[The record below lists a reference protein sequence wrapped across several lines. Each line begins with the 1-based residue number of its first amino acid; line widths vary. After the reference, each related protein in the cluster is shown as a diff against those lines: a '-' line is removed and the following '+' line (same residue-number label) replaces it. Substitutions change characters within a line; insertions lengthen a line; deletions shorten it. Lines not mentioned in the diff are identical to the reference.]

1 MSPNGFCLQTILYS
15 YFCNPGFQK
24 GDLNTNQVLP
34 VKQSQKNSMDQND
47 PQGIHIRNIPDLRL
61 PRIKEYPSILK
72 KQTKIFHQVPAQYP
86 LESAEVAITVFYLS
100 KIIFSNEC

>member
-1 MSPNGFCLQTILYS
+1 M
-15 YFCNPGFQK
+15 
-24 GDLNTNQVLP
+24 
-34 VKQSQKNSMDQND
+34 
-47 PQGIHIRNIPDLRL
+47 NIPDLRL

-100 KIIFSNEC
+100 KIIFSNECLKSPCIMKILECNKKPMGEFLYYALI